1 MVFVQLLGEAC
12 VGVGR
17 ACWKICLVCAL
28 RSRWIALGKMVRR
41 CQFSQMFVG
50 RRGFCGHFATM
61 DAPKFYWCFE
71 EGTNQ
76 HVAVKVWPTP
86 RSVGVGE
93 AYEINLEPGPIVRRI
108 TNLVP
113 QVGQIASTPTRPTFT
128 LVEVSE
134 FPDGTGEKLK
144 VMRRVQ

>member
-1 MVFVQLLGEAC
+1 
-12 VGVGR
+12 
-17 ACWKICLVCAL
+17 
-28 RSRWIALGKMVRR
+28 
-41 CQFSQMFVG
+41 MFVG
-50 RRGFCGHFATM
+50 RCDFCGHFATV

-71 EGTNQ
+71 EGTKL
-76 HVAVKVWPTP
+76 HVAVKVWPTARP
-86 RSVGVGE
+86 VDVGE
-93 AYEINLEPGPIVRRI
+93 AYEVNLEPGPIIRRI

-113 QVGQIASTPTRPTFT
+113 RAGQVTDRATRPTFT